1 MHARFNSR
9 HDKSS
14 SEFKL
19 TVVYFSNTRAM
30 SAGHDW
36 FLVAISVY
44 FLVSLQV
51 EFGTVSNLMI
61 VKLHPSIVPL
71 MKRQPNVRLY
81 NTVHALSGDSYLKAT
96 KILTQ

>member
-1 MHARFNSR
+1 
-9 HDKSS
+9 
-14 SEFKL
+14 
-19 TVVYFSNTRAM
+19 M

-81 NTVHALSGDSYLKAT
+81 NTVHALSGDSYFKAT